1 MRGMIN
7 IKWILV
13 WGVVAIGGFFAL
25 SFLIQ
30 ATGARATADGARRES
45 ASLFSALALSLTP
58 DGSLEAEV
66 TRLRAVSE
74 EHARTL
80 VLFEALRSENGELRR
95 LLALIDSEGGI
106 PAAVVQRPPQ
116 LAYDTVLL
124 ETEPQEIAPG
134 SLVMSDS
141 EVIGRVIADEG
152 KYVRAEL
159 FSSSRSSVSVMLAS
173 SSVALTLEGRGGG
186 LMSISVPKD
195 VLVSVGEA
203 VVAPS
208 LHTRILGSVVDVVAD
223 EHLPSKAVY
232 VRATQ
237 PIERLRFV
245 RIVAP

>member
-1 MRGMIN
+1 MQGMTN
-7 IKWILV
+7 IKWVLV
-13 WGVVAIGGFFAL
+13 WGVVAIIGFFAL
-25 SFLIQ
+25 SFLVR
-30 ATGARATADGARRES
+30 ATGAGAAVDGARTES
-45 ASLFSALALSLTP
+45 VSLLNALALSLTP

-66 TRLRAVSE
+66 VRLRAVSE
-74 EHARTL
+74 EYARTL
-80 VLFEALRSENGELRR
+80 VLFEALRNENGELRR
-95 LLALIDSEGGI
+95 LLSLVDSEGGI

-116 LAYDTVLL
+116 LPYDTILL
-124 ETEPQEIAPG
+124 ETEPQEIVPG

-141 EVIGRVIADEG
+141 EVIGRIIADEG

-159 FSSSRSSVSVMLAS
+159 FSSSRSSVSVVLAS
-173 SSVALTLEGRGGG
+173 SSIALTLEGRGGG

-195 VLVSVGEA
+195 VAVSVGEA

-208 LHTRILGSVVDVVAD
+208 LHTRVLGRVADVVAD

-237 PIERLRFV
+237 PVERLRFV